1 MLLKVPKNCFKPK
14 CFDHN
19 SASAVVSFY
28 GDTFIVGQ
36 CVCDSCVYLTVL
48 FHSRFICINMAELLE
63 MHWTMLVGWLAKRS
77 IRRICISCGVTALM
91 FHLIRRLYQ
100 QHQQNER
107 LRKKQHSV
115 KQNINA
121 VRSQLAQTDVTD
133 DLLAL
138 TDLGLGELS
147 QKIASGDVTPIQ
159 LLHAFQ
165 TKALQLYEKGNSGI
179 CEFVLQAQSVFED
192 SSIAEEEEEHLSTM
206 RKSPLYGIPISLKET
221 FCMKGYDST
230 GGLIK
235 CCNSPLEE
243 DCVLV
248 TVLRKTGA
256 IPFVRTTTSQ
266 AIRALDGANPVF
278 GDTTNPFNTSRI
290 VGGSS
295 CGEAALVAQ
304 RGAPVGI
311 ASDIGGST
319 RIPAA
324 FCGLASLKP
333 TVNRLSSL
341 GCLNLAKHS
350 VLALQACPGPVARKV
365 DDLAGVMRSLLTPLM
380 FDLDPRVPP
389 MPFNEDAYN
398 GSNGKQ
404 LTIGFYQTFHD
415 SNLMHTTPAVRE
427 AITHAVDAL
436 AKAGHRIVRY
446 TPPNPAKAHRIYLRC
461 LFADGGRQLRHR
473 LSNEPVVAQLRS
485 LNLILSLPNWVKFTA
500 DIFARFAGFGP
511 IAVAHTMGGLRSA
524 QMAIDLLVAL
534 REYQAEFQKSWVESG
549 GLDAVICPAFPY
561 PAPPVDARSMFVFPG
576 LPYVAL
582 YNLVDCPAGTVLTGF
597 VDRAHVIESE
607 KLTVEEDRYGSKIA
621 AMQKGSEG
629 LPIAVQV
636 VGRPFQEETVLRVMR
651 IIEKARVGVVSQ
663 RR

>member
-1 MLLKVPKNCFKPK
+1 ME
-14 CFDHN
+14 
-19 SASAVVSFY
+19 
-28 GDTFIVGQ
+28 
-36 CVCDSCVYLTVL
+36 
-48 FHSRFICINMAELLE
+48 FICINMAELIE

-77 IRRICISCGVTALM
+77 VRRICISCGVTALM

-100 QHQQNER
+100 QHRQNER
-107 LRKKQHSV
+107 LRKKQDSV

-121 VRSQLAQTDVTD
+121 VRSQLAQANVTD

-179 CEFVLQAQSVFED
+179 CEFVLQAQSVFEG
-192 SSIAEEEEEHLSTM
+192 SSIEEEQEEHLSTM

-235 CCNSPLEE
+235 CCNSPMEE

-248 TVLRKTGA
+248 TVLRKAGA

-266 AIRALDGANPVF
+266 AMRALDGTNPVF
-278 GDTTNPFNTSRI
+278 GDTTNPFNSSRI

-295 CGEAALVAQ
+295 GGEAALVAQ

-311 ASDIGGST
+311 ASDVGGST

-341 GCLNLAKHS
+341 GCLNLARHS
-350 VLALQACPGPVARKV
+350 VLELQACPGPVARKV
-365 DDLAGVMRSLLTPLM
+365 DDLAGVMRSLLTPVM

-389 MPFNEDAYN
+389 MPFNEEAYN
-398 GSNGKQ
+398 GSSKKK
-404 LTIGFYQTFHD
+404 LTIGFYRTFRD
-415 SNLMHTTPAVRE
+415 PCLMPAAAVVGE
-427 AITHAVDAL
+427 AINHAAATL
-436 AKAGHRIVRY
+436 GKAGHRIVRFK
-446 TPPNPAKAHRIYLRC
+446 PPNPVKAYKLFLRC
-461 LFADGGRQLRHR
+461 IFADGGWELRR
-473 LSNEPVVAQLRS
+473 LLSNEPVVPHLRF
-485 LNLILSLPNWVKFTA
+485 LNLVLSSPRWIKFTI
-500 DIFARFAGFGP
+500 DVFARFVGFGP
-511 IAVAHTMGGLRSA
+511 VAVAHTMGGLRSA
-524 QMAIDLLVAL
+524 QAAIDLLVAV
-534 REYQAEFQKSWVESG
+534 REYQKEFHKSWLEAG
-549 GLDAVICPAFPY
+549 DLDAVVCPAFPY
-561 PAPPVDARSMFVFPG
+561 PAPPVDTRAMFVMPG
-576 LPYVAL
+576 IAYVSL
-582 YNLVDCPAGTVLTGF
+582 YNLVDYPAGTVSTGF
-597 VDRAHVIESE
+597 VDHVNIIESN
-607 KLTVEEDRYGSKIA
+607 KLAIDRHLEGDKYGSKIA

-651 IIEKARVGVVSQ
+651 TIEEGAATRTG
-663 RR
+663 